1 MDATAAAAPGA
12 SSLFLGRQPILDR
25 DGRLFAFELLFRSG
39 TRNAASFDDGVAATA
54 AVITNTFNELGIEA
68 VLGKSRGFINLTEA
82 FLMSDLVELMPRDK
96 VVLEVLETVR
106 PTPQV
111 AARCAEL
118 HRMGFSLA
126 LDDVVSADPAFEPLL
141 PAVEFIKVDVLQTSR
156 EARRA
161 IVHNDQ
167 PRGIKLV
174 AEKSRQPRAGRR
186 VSRAR
191 LRLLPGLLLR
201 QAADHLRPQ
210 AGALRGDAAQPRRP
224 DRLTASAAPGCA
236 ASRAGRRRTPASA
249 PARPSAATARARSS
263 RPGW

>member
-1 MDATAAAAPGA
+1 VDATATAAPDA

-25 DGRLFAFELLFRSG
+25 DGQLFAFELLFRSG

-161 IVHNDQ
+161 IVHNYQ

-174 AEKSRQPRAGRR
+174 AEKVDSRERADECLALGFDYFQGYFF
-186 VSRAR
+186 A
-191 LRLLPGLLLR
+191 
-201 QAADHLRPQ
+201 RPQ
-210 AGALRGDAAQPRRP
+210 IICGHKPALSEVTLLSLGDQIA
-224 DRLTASAAPGCA
+224 
-236 ASRAGRRRTPASA
+236 
-249 PARPSAATARARSS
+249 
-263 RPGW
+263 